1 MKKKEEK
8 RVLKIIV
15 KDKEGKILTD
25 DELKETVIENELY
38 YMQMQE
44 IRERVLKEFDASE
57 DE

>member
-8 RVLKIIV
+8 RALKIIV
-15 KDKEGKILTD
+15 KDKEEKILTD

-38 YMQMQE
+38 YMQIQA
-44 IRERVLKEFDASE
+44 IRERLLKELSASE